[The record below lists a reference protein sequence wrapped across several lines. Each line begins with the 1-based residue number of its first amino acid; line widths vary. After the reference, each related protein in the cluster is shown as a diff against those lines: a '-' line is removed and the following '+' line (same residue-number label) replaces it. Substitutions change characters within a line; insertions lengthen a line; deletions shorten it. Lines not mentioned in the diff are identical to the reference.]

1 MKLAHLDKSKEFKL
15 FDTKFIRM
23 SLGIYA
29 DQRIRRLQRL
39 GTFRHVIVKS
49 LPSYTAIASDHQTDD
64 RPI

>member
-15 FDTKFIRM
+15 FDTKVIRM
-23 SLGIYA
+23 YLEIYA

-39 GTFRHVIVKS
+39 GAFRHVIVKS
-49 LPSYTAIASDHQTDD
+49 LPSYSAIASDHQTDD